1 MPSARA
7 PSMSSSYESPTI
19 TVSSG
24 DASSCSSATRKI
36 DGSGLILPCAF
47 DPTFDEE
54 TGVVTIVATTG
65 VVYKNAETDATL
77 STGAQAAL
85 DPGETLGVY
94 AVPSSASYYF
104 SDSDA
109 DDWSFTRPE

>member
-1 MPSARA
+1 MVINSVPSGAA
-7 PSMSSSYESPTI
+7 L
-19 TVSSG
+19 TV
-24 DASSCSSATRKI
+24 
-36 DGSGLILPCAF
+36 PN

-65 VVYKNAETDATL
+65 VVYKDGDGNTL

-85 DPGETLGVY
+85 DAGETMVVE
-94 AVPSSASYYF
+94 AFPSSASYYF